1 MLFNKTRAMAYM
13 ERCGVDVL
21 VAASPVNITYFSGYY
36 CWIDPLFR
44 EYMMAPGASS
54 NVPQKFAV
62 FPLEGEPALVVGPDF
77 ATNAADLWVRDLHI
91 AGNPVIDTSLTPEAL
106 PEDDQRILDLLRSP
120 HRNAKPTDALL
131 SILKARGLTE
141 ARIGVEMEG
150 LAPSAKAEI
159 AESLPKAS
167 IMDCSDL
174 IRLIRMVK
182 TEEELARLTRAAEIS
197 EEAGMESLALARA
210 GKTMAHVIQHYR
222 ERIGECGADLDH
234 FMFGVNGLGFALE
247 RDYVLK
253 DDDMLYVDWGCIY
266 QHYFSDTGT
275 TLAIGEPSA
284 VLRDKH
290 AALRECV
297 IRAVDLVRPGVKSS
311 EVRAVMWNTLNGR
324 GITATFPHGH
334 GMGLEVRDYPI
345 IVADNGLRINDDCV
359 DAASD
364 LPFEENMV
372 INLEAM
378 TFMPGVASPH
388 IEQSFVV
395 TAEGCRPLCPQ
406 DRSGPVRPEA
416 G

>member
-1 MLFNKTRAMAYM
+1 M
-13 ERCGVDVL
+13 
-21 VAASPVNITYFSGYY
+21 
-36 CWIDPLFR
+36 
-44 EYMMAPGASS
+44 
-54 NVPQKFAV
+54 
-62 FPLEGEPALVVGPDF
+62 
-77 ATNAADLWVRDLHI
+77 
-91 AGNPVIDTSLTPEAL
+91 IDTSWTPETL
-106 PEDDQRILDLLRSP
+106 PEDDQRILDLLQSP

-131 SILKARGLTE
+131 SILNARGLTE

-150 LAPSAKAEI
+150 LAPTAKAAITE
-159 AESLPKAS
+159 ALPKAT

-174 IRLIRMVK
+174 IRFVRMVK

-197 EEAGMESLALARA
+197 EETGMESLSLARA

-222 ERIGECGADLDH
+222 ERIGEGGADLDH

-247 RDYVLK
+247 QDYVLK
-253 DDDMLYVDWGCIY
+253 DDDVMYVDYGCIY
-266 QHYFSDTGT
+266 RHYFSDTGT

-284 VLRDKH
+284 VLCDKH

-297 IRAVDLVRPGVKSS
+297 RQAVKAVRPGAKSS
-311 EVRAVMWNTLNGR
+311 EVRAVMWETLNAR

-359 DAASD
+359 DVASN

-395 TAEGCRPLCPQ
+395 TADGCRPLCPQ
-406 DRSGPVRPEA
+406 DRSGPVRPA